1 MLLVQWHAFNA
12 VLLQS
17 VSTAP
22 GFQNTFL
29 NIGSVL
35 DHCSKISTSPFK
47 KRFVATNPDFKILK
61 TSGFKSTTQN
71 VSVPQKQSL
80 SRKLGE

>member
-29 NIGSVL
+29 NIGSVV

-47 KRFVATNPDFKILK
+47 KRFIA
-61 TSGFKSTTQN
+61 STPGCKCIGNDISNQEID
-71 VSVPQKQSL
+71 SSQSF
-80 SRKLGE
+80 